1 MTEKNTTVVEES
13 EVKQSG
19 EVTEASEV
27 KIERKKVLL
36 GDDKVDI
43 LKLADRPK
51 AETMTK
57 EDILTEVK
65 ELEEVATTQ
74 TSQLAETEYPIK
86 IENEQYLKELLKF
99 VEKDLPW
106 QHRNAA
112 LLVSLYS
119 ELKQA
124 KVTKIDEDGNI
135 WILGKDIA
143 HLYNSLAQRAGTGF
157 FEARTHVRLV
167 TIIGETVSDSMK
179 MVADDNQILRD
190 IHTRLTEL
198 DARKQEIDIEESG
211 VKEEDVEKTKAAA
224 KKIDDAAEA
233 AGEILEKTAEAKKE
247 D

>member
-1 MTEKNTTVVEES
+1 MAKEEAKVVDAS
-13 EVKQSG
+13 EVKTAG
-19 EVTEASEV
+19 EVTETAPEY

-36 GDDKVDI
+36 GDDK
-43 LKLADRPK
+43 
-51 AETMTK
+51 
-57 EDILTEVK
+57 EDILNIEARSDVKEMDKEAILAELK
-65 ELEEVATTQ
+65 ELEAIATQQ
-74 TSQLAETEYPIK
+74 TSQLAETEYPIT
-86 IENEQYLKELLKF
+86 IENDGYLKELLKF

-119 ELKQA
+119 ELKNA
-124 KVTKIDEDGNI
+124 KKEGIDTDGKI

-167 TIIGETVSDSMK
+167 TIIGETVSESMK

-198 DARKQEIDIEESG
+198 DARNQELDIEASG
-211 VKEEDVEKTKAAA
+211 VKVEDVEKTKEAA
-224 KKIDDAAEA
+224 KKIDEAEA
-233 AGEILEKTAEAKKE
+233 KAGEILKEAKDVKK